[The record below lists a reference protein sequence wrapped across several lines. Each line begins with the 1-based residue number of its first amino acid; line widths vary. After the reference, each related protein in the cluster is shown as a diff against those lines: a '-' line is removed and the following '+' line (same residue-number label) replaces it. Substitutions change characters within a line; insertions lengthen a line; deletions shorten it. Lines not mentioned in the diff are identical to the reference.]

1 MFYFKGDKDK
11 HAFCRPEE
19 PIDNNYEDS
28 SAAKH
33 VINLL
38 IYFVF

>member
-11 HAFCRPEE
+11 HAFCRAEE
-19 PIDNNYEDS
+19 PIDNYEDS